1 VQIPHE
7 AAGRDATESQYYPWF
22 DWLRIVLALVVAM
35 AHIQI
40 FTWPQAGNLSVQV
53 FFALSGWLIGGILLG
68 TDAPHLSRF
77 YFNRATRIWIPY
89 AAALVL
95 LLGVGVVRDHMTPK
109 YLEFIFYKVTFTYNL
124 FGPAQLAA
132 HVAEMPLK
140 GTGNHF
146 WSICAEEQFYLLAPL
161 VLVVAPRRIGRSVVL
176 WAGIALA
183 SLAFQFY
190 AAITL
195 GVLAAVLH
203 AQVGPFQRSPVVK
216 AVCGAVLVG
225 ATVMAGV
232 GFAYETA
239 APLFAIGLVLLLAI
253 PGTRSAI
260 GSFLGGVSYP
270 FYLNHWVGA
279 FVSHALMRPLHRA
292 DSGLAKALA
301 VAAGFVLSV
310 PLYLAVD
317 RRILRHR
324 NAWYTPR
331 LGWRL
336 AISGFGLVFV
346 GVVGGLFITRR

>member
-1 VQIPHE
+1 
-7 AAGRDATESQYYPWF
+7 
-22 DWLRIVLALVVAM
+22 
-35 AHIQI
+35 
-40 FTWPQAGNLSVQV
+40 
-53 FFALSGWLIGGILLG
+53 
-68 TDAPHLSRF
+68 
-77 YFNRATRIWIPY
+77 
-89 AAALVL
+89 
-95 LLGVGVVRDHMTPK
+95 
-109 YLEFIFYKVTFTYNL
+109 
-124 FGPAQLAA
+124 
-132 HVAEMPLK
+132 MPLK
-140 GTGNHF
+140 GSGNHF

-183 SLAFQFY
+183 ALAFRFY

-195 GVLAAVLH
+195 GVLAAVLRV
-203 AQVGPFQRSPVVK
+203 QVGPFQRSPVVK

-225 ATVMAGV
+225 AAVMAGV

-239 APLFAIGLVLLLAI
+239 APLFGISLVLLLAI
-253 PGTRSAI
+253 PGRRSAI

-292 DSGLAKALA
+292 DSGFAKALA
-301 VAAGFVLSV
+301 VATGFVVSV
-310 PLYLAVD
+310 PLYLAID